1 MSPAPLDRRRAAA
14 TAQANSR
21 RRRAPASMMRG
32 RVSAAVCSHTRG
44 ASRMW
49 VGPISR
55 RSRIAV
61 SWLSGKLTRI
71 RHSSGIAAT

>member
-1 MSPAPLDRRRAAA
+1 MIRAR
-14 TAQANSR
+14 T
-21 RRRAPASMMRG
+21 
-32 RVSAAVCSHTRG
+32 SAAVCSHTRG
-44 ASRMW
+44 ASSTW

-71 RHSSGIAAT
+71 RHRSGIATT